1 VSDRFFA
8 ANGDLHVTGEGLTG
22 LHDPTGRLFRVSE
35 NGKVTCLIDN
45 VPGFSGLVMIRDES
59 ALYRAVTCACA
70 VWRLPFKHDGDVV
83 RSACRFCDLEDWA
96 RTASRSM
103 NKVAC

>member
-1 VSDRFFA
+1 
-8 ANGDLHVTGEGLTG
+8 
-22 LHDPTGRLFRVSE
+22 
-35 NGKVTCLIDN
+35 
-45 VPGFSGLVMIRDES
+45 MIRDES

-83 RSACRFCDLEDWA
+83 RSACRYCDLEDWA